1 MSSTK
6 VSAARNKVTALVI
19 YVNSMGLGESYAEP
33 FAPSPLIYPWHS
45 ELSMAYISTYRKRN
59 TYFRAKTFVR

>member
-6 VSAARNKVTALVI
+6 VSVARNEVTFLVI
-19 YVNSMGLGESYAEP
+19 YVNSISLGESYAEP

-45 ELSMAYISTYRKRN
+45 ELSMAYISTYWKRS
-59 TYFRAKTFVR
+59 TYFRAKTFLR